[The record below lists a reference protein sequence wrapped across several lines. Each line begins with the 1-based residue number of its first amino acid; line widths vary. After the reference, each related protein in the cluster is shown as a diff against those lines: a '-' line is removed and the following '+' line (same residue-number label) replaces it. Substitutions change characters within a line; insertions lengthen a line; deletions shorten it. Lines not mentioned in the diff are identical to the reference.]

1 MTADAFAWVGT
12 ALIVTLNLPQVWR
25 TCVQGLSAGVPAS
38 RAWVALAVAEVWLGY
53 GLYRSIAVQVVLNAI
68 VLLLNAALLVR
79 LPRTRTRFWSC
90 TLLASGLGVVAL
102 HAAGGAVAVG
112 AAGALSGSL
121 LCLPQL
127 LAVRRTDAVDG
138 VSRASLWLQ
147 TAGALC
153 WLTYGLLRL
162 ETVVWVPNVFVL
174 ATTIA
179 TLLTIGPEPREVLTG
194 KGFPQSV

>member
-1 MTADAFAWVGT
+1 MIADAFAWVGT

-25 TCVQGLSAGVPAS
+25 TCVQGLSAGVPAA
-38 RAWVALAVAEVWLGY
+38 RAWVAIAVAEVWLGY
-53 GLYRSIAVQVVLNAI
+53 GLYSAIAVQVVLNAT
-68 VLLLNAALLVR
+68 VLLLNAALLTR
-79 LPRTRTRFWSC
+79 LPRTRTRFWG
-90 TLLASGLGVVAL
+90 LAVLATGLGVALL
-102 HAAGGAVAVG
+102 HAGGGTLAVG

-174 ATTIA
+174 ATTVA
-179 TLLTIGPEPREVLTG
+179 TLVTIGPAPREALTG
-194 KGFPQSV
+194 KGLPLSA